1 MAKGASISGFPEWL
15 PSERVVEQRVIDTVR
30 KIFELNGFIGI
41 ETRAVE
47 EGASLLKKGETS
59 KEIYLLSR
67 LQDVGYESDT
77 PIERRLG
84 LHFDLTVP
92 LSRYVVEHSGHLA
105 FPFKRWQIQKV
116 WRGERPQEG
125 RFREFVQA
133 DIDVIGNGEL
143 EDHYEVE
150 LPLVMVQALEELRKF
165 GLPKATVHA
174 NNRKLSEGFYRGLG
188 LTDIEGV
195 LREIDKLDKVGA
207 DEVIKLLVSE
217 CGADEQQARACLELA
232 ELTAKDGTQLREKF
246 DELCTKHNIG
256 QERDAYQLAREGLD
270 TLAMIVDEAAI
281 TRPGSVIADLKIARG
296 LDYYTG
302 SVYETFLDGAEQ
314 LGSICSGGRYD
325 SLASQGNK
333 KYPGVGLSIGLSRL
347 ISYMLHT
354 AGAQASRVSPAV
366 VMVAVWNEDDRLE
379 CNHIA
384 AHLRERGIAADVA
397 PKAAKLG
404 KQIKY
409 ADKLGIP
416 YVWFPADTSVDAE
429 GSDHDEVKNIIT
441 GEQVSADVKSWQPDS
456 VYARQTVSLPN

>member
-15 PSERVVEQRVIDTVR
+15 PSERVVEQRVVDTLR
-30 KIFELNGFIGI
+30 SIFELNGFIGI
-41 ETRAVE
+41 ETRAIE
-47 EGASLLKKGETS
+47 PGSSLLKKGETS

-67 LQDVGYESDT
+67 LQEVGHESDT
-77 PIERRLG
+77 PLEQRLG

-92 LSRYVVEHSGHLA
+92 LSRYVVEHSGDLA

-133 DIDVIGNGEL
+133 DIDVVGEGTL
-143 EDHYEVE
+143 PEHYEVE
-150 LPLVMVQALEELRKF
+150 LPLVMVNALEELRQF

-195 LREIDKLDKVGA
+195 LREIDKLDKVGEE
-207 DEVIKLLVSE
+207 EVVRLLVDT
-217 CGADEQQARACLELA
+217 CGANENQAHACLELA
-232 ELTAKDGTQLREKF
+232 RITADDGNSLIEQF
-246 DELCTKHNIG
+246 NALCEIHHIDMQSDNYAMAKS
-256 QERDAYQLAREGLD
+256 GLD
-270 TLAMIVDEAAI
+270 TLTMIVDEASRI
-281 TRPGSVIADLKIARG
+281 RPGSVIADLKIARG

-302 SVYETFLDGAEQ
+302 SVYETFLEGAES

-325 SLASQGNK
+325 NLATQGNR

-347 ISYMLHT
+347 VSYMLHT
-354 AGAQASRVSPAV
+354 AGASASRISPACV
-366 VMVAVWNEDDRLE
+366 LVAVWNEENRADSNE
-379 CNHIA
+379 IA
-384 AHLRERGIAADVA
+384 RQLRARGIAADVA
-397 PKAAKLG
+397 PTAAKLG

-416 YVWFPADTSVDAE
+416 YVWFPNEDPTND
-429 GSDHDEVKNIIT
+429 GPDQVKNIIS
-441 GEQVSADVKSWQPDS
+441 GEQKDADAQSWEPDT
-456 VYARQTVSLPN
+456 VYAQQTVTTVQA